1 MDFEKI
7 FISEKMIGKRLAR
20 STLVPTRAK
29 RKFGKEGTELN
40 RESTASPDSSEQ
52 SGPFC
57 I

>member
-20 STLVPTRAK
+20 STLVPTRAN

-40 RESTASPDSSEQ
+40 RESTVSSDSSEQ